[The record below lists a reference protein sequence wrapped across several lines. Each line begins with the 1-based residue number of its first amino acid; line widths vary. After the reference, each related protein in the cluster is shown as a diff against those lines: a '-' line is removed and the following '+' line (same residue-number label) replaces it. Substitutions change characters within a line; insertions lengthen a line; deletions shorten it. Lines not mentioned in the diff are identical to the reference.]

1 MMMAK
6 KEALPK
12 NMTKRVKFFLLLDP
26 VRTVEG
32 TITIP
37 GRNSRLSDVVND
49 ERPFLSVQD
58 VVVPDGWLS
67 PSSSFILLNKKEVK
81 AMIEMD

>member
-1 MMMAK
+1 MMAK
-6 KEALPK
+6 KEASTK
-12 NMTKRVKFFLLLDP
+12 KITKRVKFFLLLDP

-49 ERPFLSVQD
+49 ERPFLSLQD

-67 PSSSFILLNKKEVK
+67 SSSSFMLLNKKEVR

>member
-1 MMMAK
+1 MAK
-6 KEALPK
+6 KKALPK
-12 NMTKRVKFFLLLDP
+12 RITKRVKMFLLLDP

-49 ERPFLSVQD
+49 DRPFLSLQD
-58 VVVPDGWLS
+58 VVVTDGWLS
-67 PSSSFILLNKKEVK
+67 PPTGFMLLNKKEVR
-81 AMIEMD
+81 AMVEVN